1 MDSSISKFYQ
11 KNRSERIQLLV
22 ERGFLTQE
30 AGRQLLNNP
39 LLSDAI
45 ADSMIENQIGQFPLP
60 LGVALNFLVDQKD
73 VIVPM
78 VVEEPSVIAASSNGA
93 KVIRQLGGF
102 TTTIKERAMIGQL
115 IFQNLVDVL
124 AAEKLVQARS
134 AEIIE
139 IANLAYPSI
148 VKRGGGVKRVET
160 RVILNENSEPE
171 FLTVHLIIDVQE
183 AMGAN
188 MINTILEATVGPI
201 TEWIQGDVLMEIL
214 SNTGD
219 RS

>member
-39 LLSDAI
+39 QLSDAI

-148 VKRGGGVKRVET
+148 VKRGGGVLK
-160 RVILNENSEPE
+160 L
-171 FLTVHLIIDVQE
+171 
-183 AMGAN
+183 
-188 MINTILEATVGPI
+188 
-201 TEWIQGDVLMEIL
+201 
-214 SNTGD
+214 
-219 RS
+219 